1 MLLPIVV
8 IKRVPTSW
16 LRMSSVFAIGRTQ
29 HLLPS
34 VPASSPSRLL
44 SWEISLWCPPFAH
57 WCISFSL
64 LCLIHLE
71 VPRCVCGY

>member
-34 VPASSPSRLL
+34 VPASSPRF
-44 SWEISLWCPPFAH
+44 WFWFWHCQSLAFVGD
-57 WCISFSL
+57 ITVVSSFCSL
-64 LCLIHLE
+64 VHFLFTSL
-71 VPRCVCGY
+71 PYSS